1 MYTINN
7 LSKHT
12 VTIPFN
18 KSNNSSNVVYKYS
31 FVKSNSCCNVFH
43 NRYGYNTMLS
53 KCKNGNS
60 FINNNNNT
68 NRSTCCYGKK
78 YTSYMH
84 MNNNS
89 NNKIKK
95 KLLNI
100 SDSILNEKKT
110 HSYIKNKNINIS
122 NINNISSIECK
133 ARDIL
138 KNSPSQKKLIKC
150 GLFKKYNA
158 NKVKQIFHPHHG
170 KFNTT
175 RKQTQIDHTKYMNE
189 LKKAFLINK

>member
-1 MYTINN
+1 MMNN

-60 FINNNNNT
+60 FTNNNNNT

-89 NNKIKK
+89 NNNKIKK

-158 NKVKQIFHPHHG
+158 NKVKQIFHPNHG